1 LIELEM
7 EAKYNGFLSGVDPD
21 KIFSPA
27 MQTEKEFIESK
38 GFPNWERREYQKFLQ
53 ALENFATDDYKNIS
67 RFMDGSKTQQEVE
80 AYARVFFQKM
90 KTLNEWQKIKA
101 KIEKA

>member
-27 MQTEKEFIESK
+27 MQTEKELIESR
-38 GFPNWERREYQKFLQ
+38 GFPNWERREY
-53 ALENFATDDYKNIS
+53 
-67 RFMDGSKTQQEVE
+67 
-80 AYARVFFQKM
+80 
-90 KTLNEWQKIKA
+90 
-101 KIEKA
+101 

>member
-1 LIELEM
+1 M

-27 MQTEKEFIESK
+27 MQTEKELIESR

-90 KTLNEWQKIKA
+90 KTLNDWQKIKA

>member
-1 LIELEM
+1 M

-38 GFPNWERREYQKFLQ
+38 GFPNWEIKNSTRGRSLCKSLFS
-53 ALENFATDDYKNIS
+53 ENEDFK
-67 RFMDGSKTQQEVE
+67 
-80 AYARVFFQKM
+80 
-90 KTLNEWQKIKA
+90 
-101 KIEKA
+101 

>member
-21 KIFSPA
+21 KIFSSS

-38 GFPNWERREYQKFLQ
+38 GFPNWERREY
-53 ALENFATDDYKNIS
+53 
-67 RFMDGSKTQQEVE
+67 
-80 AYARVFFQKM
+80 
-90 KTLNEWQKIKA
+90 
-101 KIEKA
+101 